1 MGGYGEVSRTK
12 TPEQY
17 EAAYNWLS
25 TKQAAKR
32 IGMSAGFVLK
42 MIHEGHLKPPGVLN
56 VSRSVKKPYYRI
68 SPKAV
73 DRFVQECEG
82 LVGSGS

>member
-1 MGGYGEVSRTK
+1 MSRTK

-25 TKQAAKR
+25 TKQAGER
-32 IGMSAGFVLK
+32 IGGMSAGFVLK
-42 MIHEGHLKPPGVLN
+42 MIHEGYLRPPGVLN

-73 DRFVQECEG
+73 DRFVQECEE
-82 LVGSGS
+82 LVGSES

>member
-1 MGGYGEVSRTK
+1 MSRTK

-25 TKQAAKR
+25 TEQAGER
-32 IGMSAGFVLK
+32 IGGMSAGFVLK

-56 VSRSVKKPYYRI
+56 VSRSGKAHYRI

-73 DRFVQECEG
+73 DRFVQECEE
-82 LVGSGS
+82 LVGSES

>member
-1 MGGYGEVSRTK
+1 MSRTK

-17 EAAYNWLS
+17 EAEYNWLS
-25 TKQAAKR
+25 TRQVAKR
-32 IGMSAGFVLK
+32 IGGMSAGFVLK

-56 VSRSVKKPYYRI
+56 VSRSGKAHYRI

-73 DRFVQECEG
+73 DRFVQECEE
-82 LVGSGS
+82 LAGSES

>member
-1 MGGYGEVSRTK
+1 MSRTK

-17 EAAYNWLS
+17 EAEYNWLN

-32 IGMSAGFVLK
+32 IGGMSAGFVLK

-56 VSRSVKKPYYRI
+56 VSRSGKAHYRI

-73 DRFVQECEG
+73 DRFVQECEE
-82 LVGSGS
+82 LVGSES

>member
-1 MGGYGEVSRTK
+1 M
-12 TPEQY
+12 
-17 EAAYNWLS
+17 S
-25 TKQAAKR
+25 T
-32 IGMSAGFVLK
+32 GFVLK

-56 VSRSVKKPYYRI
+56 VSRSGKARYRI

-73 DRFVQECEG
+73 DRFVQECEE